1 MTDLYFAYSRGDI
14 LLTTEGNVP
23 SGVVPLKFEPWERVT
38 TVSAGEWRCH
48 VFRMDAPVTDAEGL
62 QMVGLRQSFKML
74 SAEMYRL
81 AGKCAEL
88 VYWDQNSRYC
98 GVCGAP
104 MQWATEISKHCTQC
118 GKELWPQLQT
128 AVIVRVT
135 RDEELLMVHARN
147 FHGRHFGLVAG
158 FVETGETLEDCVRR
172 EVREE
177 TGLSIKNL
185 RYFGSQPW
193 PYPAGLMVGF
203 TAEYDG
209 GELRLQ
215 RTELTDGGWFTRD
228 NLPELP
234 DQASIARALIDNW
247 LERLETLS
255 PSEVEGVARSD
266 GGV

>member
-1 MTDLYFAYSRGDI
+1 
-14 LLTTEGNVP
+14 
-23 SGVVPLKFEPWERVT
+23 
-38 TVSAGEWRCH
+38 
-48 VFRMDAPVTDAEGL
+48 
-62 QMVGLRQSFKML
+62 
-74 SAEMYRL
+74 
-81 AGKCAEL
+81 
-88 VYWDQNSRYC
+88 
-98 GVCGAP
+98 
-104 MQWATEISKHCTQC
+104 
-118 GKELWPQLQT
+118 
-128 AVIVRVT
+128 
-135 RDEELLMVHARN
+135 MVHARN

-247 LERLETLS
+247 LQ
-255 PSEVEGVARSD
+255 EGQ
-266 GGV
+266 